1 LAVGSWVPCVSRSTA
16 DPQPK
21 QRRLSSD
28 DIRYCILRS
37 QFAEVLQ
44 PYLVEFCFPK
54 TMDFPHFNVKLDKNQ
69 PEDGIKGLMGKIRP
83 EIDPDDLKF
92 VEFNEGISN
101 KLVGCIE
108 KGATFKDLYLF
119 RLYGNKTELFID
131 RKMELETFK
140 LLYSKGYG
148 PPVYATFDNGIAYGF
163 VEGDVLGTDT
173 ICDAHISKLIAE
185 HMAELH
191 AIPAVGLGSPS
202 PSVFK
207 TIFKFLDIV
216 PDEFPDSSKNK
227 RFQKEAPSK
236 SELIEEARKLK
247 AVLEKHDC
255 PVAFC
260 HNDLL
265 CKNIVFNEKN
275 NKVLSIDYEYANFN
289 PIAHDIG
296 NHFCEYA
303 GVDDVDYSL
312 YPKKD
317 QQIKF
322 LTTAYLRKSAELRG
336 QTNPT
341 ITNDDIEKLYIQVNQ
356 YALAAHFFW
365 GVWALL
371 QAHFSDIDFD
381 FL

>member
-1 LAVGSWVPCVSRSTA
+1 MAYLAAVTDLIKVDFWAPYELPVKHLRVNPNSSSVILSHTRQQFSCWLMGSLCIPKHRRSLTETA
-16 DPQPK
+16 AIKLGRYSILHVAKPVC
-21 QRRLSSD
+21 RL
-28 DIRYCILRS
+28 
-37 QFAEVLQ
+37 LQ
-44 PYLVEFCFPK
+44 PCHHGLCFPK

-69 PEDGIKGLMGKIRP
+69 PEDGIKELMGKIRP

-101 KLVGCIE
+101 KLVGCIK
-108 KGATFKDLYLF
+108 KGATFKDLHLF

-227 RFQKEAPSK
+227 R
-236 SELIEEARKLK
+236 
-247 AVLEKHDC
+247 
-255 PVAFC
+255 
-260 HNDLL
+260 
-265 CKNIVFNEKN
+265 
-275 NKVLSIDYEYANFN
+275 
-289 PIAHDIG
+289 
-296 NHFCEYA
+296 
-303 GVDDVDYSL
+303 
-312 YPKKD
+312 
-317 QQIKF
+317 
-322 LTTAYLRKSAELRG
+322 
-336 QTNPT
+336 
-341 ITNDDIEKLYIQVNQ
+341 
-356 YALAAHFFW
+356 
-365 GVWALL
+365 
-371 QAHFSDIDFD
+371 
-381 FL
+381 